1 MHSISSTG
9 NLSRFQKQYVTDL
22 SQGSRRSPDVFKDSL
37 DSSVKRVASFA
48 AKTVNYGNKDG
59 KMYGLH

>member
-1 MHSISSTG
+1 M
-9 NLSRFQKQYVTDL
+9 TDL

-48 AKTVNYGNKDG
+48 AKTVNYVGKEG
-59 KMYGLH
+59 KMYGLHQLEKQRAKSKNRDK

>member
-1 MHSISSTG
+1 M
-9 NLSRFQKQYVTDL
+9 TDL
-22 SQGSRRSPDVFKDSL
+22 SQGSRRSPDMFKDSL

-48 AKTVNYGNKDG
+48 AKTVNYVGKEG